1 MRLCKRI
8 FTIVLLASGAC
19 LSGCTMEEALRE
31 GLTDGVSSALSSI
44 IQTPVNYVLE
54 QTLSEP

>member
-1 MRLCKRI
+1 
-8 FTIVLLASGAC
+8 
-19 LSGCTMEEALRE
+19 MEEALGV